1 MKKIRIAIDGPAG
14 AGKSTISR
22 MVAEKLGYIY
32 VDTGAMY
39 RSTALFL
46 KENDINPTDE
56 IKVIEILS
64 DLELDFVTQ
73 NGINKV
79 YIQGSERTR
88 DIRSEEIS
96 MAASKVSAY
105 DYVRKAL
112 FQMQRNFA
120 LKGGVVMEGR
130 DIGTVIMPE
139 AELKIFLTASPEI
152 RAKRRLNDLN
162 LLGETKSFD
171 EMVKEI
177 KERDTNDMNRK
188 TAPLKKANDAVEL
201 DSSDITIEETVD
213 QIVKYAL
220 TRIG

>member
-64 DLELDFVTQ
+64 DLELGFVTQ

-152 RAKRRLNDLN
+152 RAKRRLKDIN

-213 QIVKYAL
+213 KIVKYAL
-220 TRIG
+220 TKIG